1 MVVSKIVGIGM
12 TSQRARNRLVEKI
25 RSMGITNEKILEV
38 MRLTPRHYFLEEA
51 LASRAYDNTALPI
64 GYGQTIS
71 QPYMVASMTQILCE
85 TGPMGK
91 VLEIGSGCG
100 YQTAVLSAFAEKVFA
115 VERIQA
121 LVKRLRTNLYELK
134 VPNVLVRHSDGFNGW
149 AEHAPFDAILVAAAP
164 VGVPEKLL
172 EQLAV
177 SGRLVIPIGSGR
189 SQELRLIKKSIT
201 GFQEQVLDNVSFVP
215 LLDGIE

>member
-1 MVVSKIVGIGM
+1 MSKMAGIGM

-38 MRLTPRHYFLEEA
+38 MRVTPRHYFLEEA

-71 QPYMVASMTQILCE
+71 QPYIVASMTQILCE
-85 TGPMGK
+85 SGPMGR

-100 YQTAVLSAFAEKVFA
+100 YQTAVLAAFSEKVFA

-121 LVKRLRTNLYELK
+121 LVKRLRANLYELK
-134 VPNVLVRHSDGFNGW
+134 VPNVKVKHSDGFNGW
-149 AEHAPFDAILVAAAP
+149 SEHAPFDAILVAAAP
-164 VGVPEKLL
+164 VGIPEKLL

-177 SGRLVIPIGSGR
+177 GGRLVLPVGTGR
-189 SQELRLIKKSIT
+189 SQELRLIKKSGT
-201 GFQEQVLDNVSFVP
+201 GFKEHVMDEVSFVP

>member
-1 MVVSKIVGIGM
+1 MSKISGIGM

-38 MRLTPRHYFLEEA
+38 MRLTPRHFFLEEA

-85 TGPMGK
+85 TGAMGK
-91 VLEIGSGCG
+91 VLEVGSGCG
-100 YQTAVLSAFAEKVFA
+100 YQTVVLSAFADKVFA

-121 LVKRLRTNLYELK
+121 LVKKLRTNLYELK
-134 VPNVLVRHSDGFNGW
+134 IPNVKVRHLDGFNGW

-172 EQLAV
+172 EQLV
-177 SGRLVIPIGSGR
+177 VGGRMVIPIGSGR
-189 SQELRLIKKSIT
+189 SQELRLIKKNST